1 MNARPIVEKQW
12 PMRKSQQEEETQHKK
27 NPKNDNMRKH

>member
-27 NPKNDNMRKH
+27 IRKMTI